1 MKKQKG
7 FSLIELLIVVAT
19 ILVIASIAIP
29 NFIRAKITANESSAG
44 ASLRTIV
51 TSSAQYSSTYGTGYP
66 AALANLG
73 PPAGGC
79 AGNVAV
85 AATACLI
92 DPVLAT
98 GTKSGY
104 AFVLVPNTGA
114 GTALSPFTGFEVSA
128 NPLALG
134 RTGQRSFCVDQTGVI
149 HFDVTGAVM
158 GTGVGAC
165 SALPVTQVLQ

>member
-7 FSLIELLIVVAT
+7 FSLVELLIVVAT
-19 ILVIASIAIP
+19 IVVIASIAIP
-29 NFIRAKITANESSAG
+29 NFLRAKMAANESSAG

-73 PPAGGC
+73 PPGGGC
-79 AGNVAV
+79 AGNAAV

-98 GTKSGY
+98 GAKSGY
-104 AFVLVPNTGA
+104 TFVMVPNSGA
-114 GTALSPFTGFEVSA
+114 GTTLSPFTGFEVSA
-128 NPLALG
+128 NPVSVG
-134 RTGQRSFCVDQTGVI
+134 NTGQRSFCVDQTGVI
-149 HFDVTGAVM
+149 HFDLTGALM

-165 SALPVTQVLQ
+165 SALPVNQVLQ